1 MVGTIARGTESWA
14 SRRFILIE
22 PQFKRGV
29 LSLMM
34 HKLLGADI
42 GSQMYDEDQI
52 GMNGMMAK
60 VFLLANQ

>member
-1 MVGTIARGTESWA
+1 
-14 SRRFILIE
+14 
-22 PQFKRGV
+22 
-29 LSLMM
+29 MM